1 MEMFVPVISEDLQ
14 MTRDFQLLITLLA
27 IVWHDKT
34 LKKIEYLKWNKHQGV
49 AKTNKQKSNAQAL
62 VLWKSRYVPYILDL
76 S

>member
-49 AKTNKQKSNAQAL
+49 AKTNHTNSGFKPGRLLAIWVK
-62 VLWKSRYVPYILDL
+62 L
-76 S
+76 SFNV